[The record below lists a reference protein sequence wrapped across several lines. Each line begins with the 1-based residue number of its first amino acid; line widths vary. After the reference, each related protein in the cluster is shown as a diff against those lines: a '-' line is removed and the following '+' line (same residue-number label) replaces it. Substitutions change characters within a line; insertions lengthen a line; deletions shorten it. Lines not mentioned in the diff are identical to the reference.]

1 MNQSEELLDPL
12 DQFYLVSG
20 LAVPEATKVDAE
32 SIPEPYRSLL
42 VHENDMTPTLEA
54 AYGQRIH
61 IRLVSRKVEADVL
74 LRQVVLVLDSDERP
88 VEFGAIRIQLN
99 QLPAAARA
107 RVLEGKLPLGR
118 AVAGFPRPAPQPASC
133 LLRGKGRLADRRGLG
148 RLRVGS
154 DSTGGGT
161 SCSYLPVQCLQKS
174 WRSCRLPN
182 RVLCDGEK
190 LIVDIKKNRQ
200 SNINKFT

>member
-20 LAVPEATKVDAE
+20 LALPEATQVDAE

-61 IRLVSRKVEADVL
+61 IRLVSRKVEADLL
-74 LRQVVLVLDSDERP
+74 LRQVVLVLASDERP

-118 AVAGFPRPAPQPASC
+118 LLQDFHLQHRSQPAAYFEVKADLQIGEALATPSRQRLYGRRNK
-133 LLRGKGRLADRRGLG
+133 LLIPSGAVLAE
-148 RLRVGS
+148 VVEI
-154 DSTGGGT
+154 
-161 SCSYLPVQCLQKS
+161 LP
-174 WRSCRLPN
+174 PA
-182 RVLCDGEK
+182 E
-190 LIVDIKKNRQ
+190 
-200 SNINKFT
+200 